1 MQQEVK
7 PASKKKRKC
16 SNKSSLSKKSTRTSY
31 RRKDKDN
38 FLLHALSKL
47 PSWSFW
53 LGGIMIVSAYIYL
66 FYYFFVGPFSFRWK
80 AIYGDPEYPAGY
92 NIRGIDISHYQQKIK
107 WDELRNSSLNNDPLR
122 FVFIKATEGS
132 ELMDDD
138 FNENFFQ
145 AKENNLIR
153 GAYHFYVPG
162 IDIKKQARFF
172 LHQVHLL
179 PGDLPPVLDVEKQG
193 NLSRTQLKEDIKTWL
208 KIVENEYN
216 TKPIIYTSY
225 KFKKDILTDSV
236 FNEYPLWIAHYYVN
250 KLEYK
255 GKWLFWQHTD
265 CGKVKGIKGFVDCN
279 IFNGTLQDLMDF
291 TIKEEDSD
299 DSQV

>member
-1 MQQEVK
+1 MPQEGK
-7 PASKKKRKC
+7 PASKKKRR
-16 SNKSSLSKKSTRTSY
+16 NYDKSSFKSKKARTSHK
-31 RRKDKDN
+31 RKEKSN
-38 FLLHALSKL
+38 VLLKIFSQL

-53 LGGIMIVSAYIYL
+53 LGGILVVSAYIYL

-80 AIYGDPEYPAGY
+80 AIYGEPEYPTGY

-107 WDELRNSSLNNDPLR
+107 WEELRNASINSDPIR

-138 FNENFFQ
+138 FNENFYQ
-145 AKENNLIR
+145 AHENNIIR

-162 IDIKKQARFF
+162 IDAKKQANFF

-193 NLSRTQLKEDIKTWL
+193 KLSNAQLKNDIKTWL
-208 KIVENEYN
+208 KIVEDKYKV
-216 TKPIIYTSY
+216 KPLIYTSY
-225 KFKKDILTDSV
+225 KFRKDILTDSV

-255 GKWLFWQHTD
+255 GKWMFWQHTD
-265 CGKVKGIKGFVDCN
+265 CGKIKGIKGFVDCN
-279 IFNGTLQDLMDF
+279 IFNGSLQELMDM
-291 TIKEEDSD
+291 TIKDTDPEDLGE
-299 DSQV
+299 